1 MIDELRSAAT
11 ASARPFEMAD
21 GLFEEWLVLRSGH
34 VANEDSQDTARVCQ
48 YDFSVHLKVGL
59 AAVTDQDEL
68 AFGKV
73 AKNLL

>member
-1 MIDELRSAAT
+1 MTDELRSAAT
-11 ASARPFEMAD
+11 ASARSFEMAN
-21 GLFEEWLVLRSGH
+21 GLFEEWLVIRSGH
-34 VANEDSQDTARVCQ
+34 VANEDPQDPARVCQ
-48 YDFSVHLKVGL
+48 YNFSVNLKVGL